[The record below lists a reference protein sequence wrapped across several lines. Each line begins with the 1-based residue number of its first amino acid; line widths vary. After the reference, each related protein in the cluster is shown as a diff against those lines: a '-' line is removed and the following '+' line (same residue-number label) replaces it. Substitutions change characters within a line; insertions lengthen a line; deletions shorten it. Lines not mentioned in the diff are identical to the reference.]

1 MEKSFK
7 TLSLL
12 VSQGWYAQLALT
24 NTDKY
29 LNFIYLDVRSD
40 KHTHKIRMYSTSFSL
55 DCF

>member
-24 NTDKY
+24 NTDY
-29 LNFIYLDVRSD
+29 LKFYLS
-40 KHTHKIRMYSTSFSL
+40 
-55 DCF
+55 